1 MNLRGTFVRNLVL
14 PLLLVCGAGAAGMAL
29 AAMAPEE
36 QQAVNAAERWL
47 VPVDAGRSADA
58 YAMAS
63 ATFKAQVTR
72 EQWRDGVRDMRKP
85 YGRVVLRKAEKL
97 AHSTDKPKGDPGEQI
112 VILFD
117 TKFVAN
123 KVATEEIT
131 MVREPDGLWRV
142 AGYYIR

>member
-1 MNLRGTFVRNLVL
+1 MNVHRAFVVA
-14 PLLLVCGAGAAGMAL
+14 LLLAGGAL
-29 AAMAPEE
+29 APLAHAAMSPEE

-63 ATFKAQVTR
+63 AQFKSTVSR
-72 EQWRDGVRDMRKP
+72 EQWRDGVRDLRKP
-85 YGRVVLRKAEKL
+85 FGRVVLRKAEKL
-97 AHSTDKPKGDPGEQI
+97 AHTIEKPKGDPGEQI

-117 TKFVAN
+117 TKFVAR

-131 MVREPDGLWRV
+131 MIREPDGIWRV

>member
-1 MNLRGTFVRNLVL
+1 MSARRTFVLAVAL
-14 PLLLVCGAGAAGMAL
+14 ALAGFAAGPAT

-36 QQAVNAAERWL
+36 MQAVNAAERWL

-63 ATFKAQVTR
+63 ASFKATVSR
-72 EQWRDGVRDMRKP
+72 EQWRDGVREMRKP
-85 YGRVVLRKAEKL
+85 FGRVVQRKAEKL
-97 AHSTDKPKGDPGEQI
+97 AYTTQNPKGEPGEKV

-117 TKFVAN
+117 TRFVAN
-123 KVATEEIT
+123 KVATEEVSL
-131 MVREPDGLWRV
+131 VREDDGLWRV

>member
-1 MNLRGTFVRNLVL
+1 MNLHRAFVVA
-14 PLLLVCGAGAAGMAL
+14 LLLAGGAL
-29 AAMAPEE
+29 APLAHAAMSPEE

-63 ATFKAQVTR
+63 AQFKSTVSR
-72 EQWRDGVRDMRKP
+72 EQWRDGVRDLRKP

-97 AHSTDKPKGDPGEQI
+97 AHTIEKPKGDPGEQI

-117 TKFVAN
+117 TKFVA
-123 KVATEEIT
+123 KKIATEEIT
-131 MVREPDGLWRV
+131 MIREPDGIWRV

>member
-1 MNLRGTFVRNLVL
+1 MNARRAFVVA
-14 PLLLVCGAGAAGMAL
+14 LLLACGAGWAGTVR

-36 QQAVNAAERWL
+36 QRAVNAAERWL
-47 VPVDAGRSADA
+47 APVDAGRSADA

-63 ATFKAQVTR
+63 ASFKSAVTR
-72 EQWRDGVRDMRKP
+72 EQWRDGVRDLRKP

-97 AHSTDKPKGDPGEQI
+97 ARTSYKPTGEPGEQI

-117 TKFVAN
+117 TRFVAN

-131 MVREPDGLWRV
+131 MIREPDGVWRV